1 MISNTTTYLYSVAL
15 ALSLSFSQS
24 VSLSKHTLWW
34 TLREGYRLFCHCLYC
49 KLFDFKHVLKLFYP
63 RQRSV
68 FRFCCSHHIFI
79 HRHFYTHSHTHRPHF
94 YNYLHTLTHLH
105 SYERYLL
112 CGIIF
117 FLTKSTTSTFFWMLL
132 PDVVGFLVLLLS
144 LLKAENV
151 CIIFQFLLTPCVFC
165 LFVNGSLWSL
175 DVSPALKTQVSIFD
189 SQKTRQKKT

>member
-1 MISNTTTYLYSVAL
+1 MGEVWGVKVTVVSYLWYRTQPHTCT
-15 ALSLSFSQS
+15 LSLSLSRSFSQS

-79 HRHFYTHSHTHRPHF
+79 HRHFYTHTHTHRPHF

-105 SYERYLL
+105 SHERYLL

-117 FLTKSTTSTFFWMLL
+117 FFNKVNNFHILLNVVAWCCGFFWRCCCR
-132 PDVVGFLVLLLS
+132 F
-144 LLKAENV
+144 
-151 CIIFQFLLTPCVFC
+151 
-165 LFVNGSLWSL
+165 
-175 DVSPALKTQVSIFD
+175 
-189 SQKTRQKKT
+189 